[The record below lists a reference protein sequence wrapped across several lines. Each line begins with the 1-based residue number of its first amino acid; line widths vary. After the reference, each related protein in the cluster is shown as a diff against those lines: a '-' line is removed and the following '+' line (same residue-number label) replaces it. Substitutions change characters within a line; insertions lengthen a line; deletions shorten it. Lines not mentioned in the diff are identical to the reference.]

1 MNGRDW
7 AEKHHERE
15 RERELEI
22 ERESRQSDTKQLRV
36 VLNTKHGVSP
46 GSVSSVPPMSHSH
59 LASD

>member
-36 VLNTKHGVSP
+36 VLNTKHGVFSWFCFISP
-46 GSVSSVPPMSHSH
+46 SNVTLSLGI
-59 LASD
+59 